1 MTSLRRVLLMYVIRL
16 VTEIIDD
23 TVILNDIGGGG
34 YIEVKDGE
42 VTLL

>member
-1 MTSLRRVLLMYVIRL
+1 MISLRRVLLMYAIRL
-16 VTEIIDD
+16 VAEIIDN
-23 TVILNDIGGGG
+23 TVTLNDIGGGG